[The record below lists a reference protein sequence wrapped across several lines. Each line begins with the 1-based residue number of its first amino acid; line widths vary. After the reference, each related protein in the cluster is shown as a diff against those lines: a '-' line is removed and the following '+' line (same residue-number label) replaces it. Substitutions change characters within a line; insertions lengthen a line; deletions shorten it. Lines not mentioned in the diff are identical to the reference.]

1 MKSPIIVSIMPV
13 DNTVICP
20 STNITVNADDNVAVK
35 KLTLKYSQDNENW
48 TDIATKINGGNNTL
62 MRLIKKKQLSIT

>member
-48 TDIATKINGGNNTL
+48 TDIARKINGGNNTL